1 MELDEL
7 FETKRYLENKI
18 ENFFDG
24 EQKYTGDRNYQS
36 LLERLEEVE
45 EQIKEILEEND
56 FSIESAQAKLRNK
69 LGPFWTLSEL
79 ISNEET
85 FEKLLSSEVGKDILI
100 KAAKQCQLNKDRII
114 ELIKITE
121 QNG

>member
-1 MELDEL
+1 MRKFTESID
-7 FETKRYLENKI
+7 T
-18 ENFFDG
+18 D
-24 EQKYTGDRNYQS
+24 D
-36 LLERLEEVE
+36 
-45 EQIKEILEEND
+45 END

-79 ISNEET
+79 VSDIET
-85 FEKLLSSEVGKDILI
+85 FEKLLSSDKGKEMII
-100 KAAKQCQLNKDRII
+100 NCAKQCQLNKERIK

>member
-1 MELDEL
+1 MRKFTESID
-7 FETKRYLENKI
+7 T
-18 ENFFDG
+18 D
-24 EQKYTGDRNYQS
+24 D
-36 LLERLEEVE
+36 
-45 EQIKEILEEND
+45 END

-79 ISNEET
+79 VSNTET
-85 FEKLLSSEVGKDILI
+85 FEKLLSSDKGKEII
-100 KAAKQCQLNKDRII
+100 INCAKQCQLNKDRII

>member
-1 MELDEL
+1 MRKFTESIDNE
-7 FETKRYLENKI
+7 
-18 ENFFDG
+18 D
-24 EQKYTGDRNYQS
+24 
-36 LLERLEEVE
+36 
-45 EQIKEILEEND
+45 END

-79 ISNEET
+79 VSNTET
-85 FEKLLSSEVGKDILI
+85 FEKLLSSDKGKEII
-100 KAAKQCQLNKDRII
+100 INCAKQCQLNKDRII

>member
-1 MELDEL
+1 MRKFTESID
-7 FETKRYLENKI
+7 T
-18 ENFFDG
+18 D
-24 EQKYTGDRNYQS
+24 D
-36 LLERLEEVE
+36 
-45 EQIKEILEEND
+45 END

-79 ISNEET
+79 VSDIET
-85 FEKLLSSEVGKDILI
+85 FEKLLSSDKGKEMII
-100 KAAKQCQLNKDRII
+100 TCAKQCQLNKKRIL